1 LRLLRRSL
9 RLLERLSK
17 ELPKSVLDAIKIFLE
32 NLVREV
38 GEAEVYLF
46 GSYARGDWIEE
57 SDIDLIVISPRFRGL
72 RMYDRMSMLRK
83 LAPDTHGFEILA
95 YTPEEFEI
103 VKRSSVIIKD
113 ASEYWIRLL

>member
-1 LRLLRRSL
+1 MLGLRFHRKAYLRSRLGEPLRLLRRSL

-57 SDIDLIVISPRFRGL
+57 SDIDLIVISP
-72 RMYDRMSMLRK
+72 
-83 LAPDTHGFEILA
+83 
-95 YTPEEFEI
+95 
-103 VKRSSVIIKD
+103 
-113 ASEYWIRLL
+113 

>member
-1 LRLLRRSL
+1 
-9 RLLERLSK
+9 LLERLSR

-46 GSYARGDWIEE
+46 GSYARGDWIEN
-57 SDIDLIVISPRFRGL
+57 SDIDLIVISSRFRGM
-72 RMYDRMSMLRK
+72 RMHERMSVLRRI
-83 LAPDTHGFEILA
+83 APDTHAFEIFA

-103 VKRSSVIIKD
+103 MKHSVIIGD
-113 ASEYWIRLL
+113 AMEYWIKIL